1 MADIAS
7 LIEECGA
14 VKYGE
19 FELASGETS
28 TYYVDK
34 YIFET
39 QPAVLEAIAEEIAEM
54 LEGSDIDVIAGP
66 ELGAVPL
73 VAAVTMKTGIK
84 GAFIRKEAKGY
95 GTDTRIEGTIEEGD
109 TVALLEDVTTT
120 GGTILETAQFV
131 ENDLGATVSR
141 LIVVVDRNQGAVENL
156 KEGGFDLEAIV
167 RVGED
172 LDVSK

>member
-28 TYYVDK
+28 SYYVDK
-34 YIFET
+34 YVFET
-39 QPAVLEAIAEEIAEM
+39 QPKVLEAIAEEIAAR

-73 VAAVTMKTGIK
+73 VAAVTMKTGIR

-95 GTDTRIEGTIEEGD
+95 GTDTRVEGTIDEGD
-109 TVALLEDVTTT
+109 KVALLEDVTTT

-131 ENDLGATVSR
+131 ENDLGATISR

-156 KEGGFDLEAIV
+156 QDGGFDLEAIV
-167 RVGED
+167 RIGKD
-172 LDVSK
+172 IDVTK